1 MTAPVPV
8 PHFLLEKQ
16 MFDQDPCPDQDQDD
30 PAQDAGVFLQQG
42 TQLAAEIDRR
52 KAEHEGRYP
61 DDRDAGQ
68 DVHLQKSKGDADG
81 ECVDA
86 GRYGQKQDVRQSEI
100 AVRII
105 LIFTADRLTDHVAAD
120 EGEQDEGDPVIDGR
134 NQRFEQ

>member
-61 DDRDAGQ
+61 MIAMLDRMSTFRKAK
-68 DVHLQKSKGDADG
+68 VMP
-81 ECVDA
+81 
-86 GRYGQKQDVRQSEI
+86 
-100 AVRII
+100 
-105 LIFTADRLTDHVAAD
+105 TANASMLVATA
-120 EGEQDEGDPVIDGR
+120 R
-134 NQRFEQ
+134 SRT